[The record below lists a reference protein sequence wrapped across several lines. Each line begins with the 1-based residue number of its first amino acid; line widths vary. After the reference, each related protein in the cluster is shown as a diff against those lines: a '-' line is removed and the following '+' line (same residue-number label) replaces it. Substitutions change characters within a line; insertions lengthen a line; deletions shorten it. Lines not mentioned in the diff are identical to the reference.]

1 MAAQETLKFGIVGCG
16 GVAQKRH
23 LPYLRKMKD
32 VRVVA
37 LCDAN
42 AELAERVARKFG
54 IDKYYA
60 DFSAMLKQE
69 QLDVADITVSPRA
82 HAPLSIQALE
92 AGCHVLVEKPIAEGV
107 KEADEVVNLACDKGL
122 KLCVVHNNLFAPT
135 VLKALDMIQKG
146 ALGEVRGIDIRCPW
160 PRSNRELA
168 NKEHWYHKLPGGL
181 FGEVLP
187 HTIYLARAFLGEV
200 EPVAVHARKFTQY
213 EWIKSDDLRVILD
226 SERGICTVTV
236 SCSWAKNKVLID
248 IFGTK
253 KSLHLDV
260 INSVITEF
268 GYGEETYSS
277 HVTENIRQG
286 WQLFSGTASTIFD
299 VVSGRYATGHETLIR
314 RFIQSMREGTALPVT
329 AEDGREVV
337 RIVEQIATQVESS
350 WK

>member
-1 MAAQETLKFGIVGCG
+1 MAAQEPLKFGIVGCG

-32 VRVVA
+32 VRIVA

-42 AELAERVARKFG
+42 VELAQRVAQNYG
-54 IDKYYA
+54 IDKHYA
-60 DFSAMLKQE
+60 DFSEMLKRE
-69 QLDVADITVSPRA
+69 ALDVADITVSPRA

-92 AGCHVLVEKPIAEGV
+92 AGCHVLVEKPIAESV
-107 KEADEVVNLACDKGL
+107 EEADKVVELAQGKGL

-146 ALGEVRGIDIRCPW
+146 TLGEVRGVDIRCPW
-160 PRSNRELA
+160 PRTNRELA
-168 NKEHWYHKLPGGL
+168 NKDHWYHKLPGGL

-213 EWIKSDDLRVILD
+213 EWIKSDELRVILN

-260 INSVITEF
+260 INSVMSEF
-268 GYGEETYSS
+268 GYGEETYGS
-277 HVTENIRQG
+277 HVAENIRQG
-286 WQLFSGTASTIFD
+286 FQLLGGTASAVFNVI
-299 VVSGRYATGHETLIR
+299 SGRYATGHETLIR
-314 RFIQSMREGTALPVT
+314 LFVQSMREGTELPVT

-337 RIVEQIATQVESS
+337 RVVEQIAAHVESS
-350 WK
+350 WR

>member
-1 MAAQETLKFGIVGCG
+1 MAAQEPLRLGIVGCG

-23 LPYLRKMKD
+23 LPYLLKMKD

-42 AELAERVARKFG
+42 VELAERVAHKFG
-54 IDKYYA
+54 VAKFYA
-60 DFSAMLKQE
+60 DFSEMLKNE

-82 HAPLSIQALE
+82 HAPLSIQTLE
-92 AGCHVLVEKPIAEGV
+92 AGCHVLVEKPIAESV
-107 KEADEVVNLACDKGL
+107 EEADRVVKLMQEKGL

-135 VLKALDMIQKG
+135 VLKALEIIDEG
-146 ALGEVRGIDIRCPW
+146 SLGEVRGIDIRCPW
-160 PRSNRELA
+160 PRTNRELA
-168 NKEHWYHKLPGGL
+168 NKDHWYHKLPGGL

-187 HTIYLARAFLGEV
+187 HTIYLARAFLGNV
-200 EPVAVHARKFTQY
+200 EPVAVHARKFTKY
-213 EWIKSDDLRVILD
+213 DWINSDELRVILD
-226 SERGICTVTV
+226 SEKGICTVTI

-260 INSVITEF
+260 INSVMTEF
-268 GYGEETYSS
+268 GYGEETYGS
-277 HVTENIRQG
+277 HVIENIRQG
-286 WQLFSGTASTIFD
+286 CQLLGGTASAIFN
-299 VVSGRYATGHETLIR
+299 VISGRYATGHETLIR

-329 AEDGREVV
+329 AEEGREVV
-337 RIVEQIATQVESS
+337 RVVEKIAAQVESS